1 MEAEIRIGKPRKQ
14 YKNYSVKF
22 LLRGTSQ
29 VQQVK
34 KNDPSNMNALV
45 FWYENDSNVNIL
57 NRNKKTKLLVQIK
70 DDQANNI
77 LLSLFWKL
85 EENKANLSNNTKL
98 NQFFFFFLKIRMPK
112 IFTCK

>member
-34 KNDPSNMNALV
+34 KSDPSNMNALV
-45 FWYENDSNVNIL
+45 F
-57 NRNKKTKLLVQIK
+57 
-70 DDQANNI
+70 
-77 LLSLFWKL
+77 
-85 EENKANLSNNTKL
+85 
-98 NQFFFFFLKIRMPK
+98 
-112 IFTCK
+112 